1 MNSSWLNKTEKTMNN
16 VELNG
21 VNFEITGDSTGG
33 SAAIQLVI
41 ENLQNLTLNMGKVTN
56 AAKKAKEEVK
66 KNGFKE
72 LGENAKKA
80 TPHLTTLFNSLKR
93 IAMYRFLRTII
104 KEITSAFKEGI
115 QNAYQYSKILD
126 GEFARSMDR
135 LATSS
140 LYLKNSIGAMVMPI
154 INILTPAI
162 DFLIDKFVALL
173 NIVNQ
178 VFSLISGAATWTKAL
193 RYPKEFAEAAGG
205 ATAKVKELKKTILG
219 FDEIN
224 KLTKQSTPSGGG
236 GANALDYSKMFEEAK
251 YNDTF
256 QKIRNII
263 QKHLDE
269 LKILLLGAAFVVG
282 AILTLTGANIP
293 VGLGLMAI
301 GAYGLAKAYIAN
313 WGGMS
318 KEIAGALSLVL
329 GVVGGFSLALGLILL
344 LSGASIPAGLG
355 LMVLGATSMAASI
368 SVNWRAIEPNIQNA
382 LNSIVGIASGALLA
396 LGVIL
401 AWSGANIPLG
411 IAMIAA
417 GAVGIVSMVAIN
429 WQEIPNK
436 ANNLLQKVT
445 QIASASLLALGVIIL
460 FSTGGFASPLGVG
473 LILAGAIGLAATA
486 KIDWNAIPTKITELT
501 TKVIN
506 AWDNLKKNATN
517 KFEEIKKAINDKV
530 ESIKRIF
537 NFTWKFP
544 EIKLPHIPT
553 PHFEWKTLGVG
564 RYSLSYPSFSGWYA
578 QGGFPTT
585 GDLFMANEKGAEMVG
600 SMNGRTTVANNQQI
614 VDGIR
619 QGVRDANQD
628 EVRLLREQNDL
639 LRELIV
645 KSGVV
650 NIPLHAIT
658 DSLERKNQRDGGTFV
673 PVG

>member
-1 MNSSWLNKTEKTMNN
+1 MSVGIETIFFDVTGDESQGVDVIKRTISALSEYKNKTEEASNSAKRFSRAMASIKNIN
-16 VELNG
+16 MKSFV
-21 VNFEITGDSTGG
+21 DS
-33 SAAIQLVI
+33 V
-41 ENLQNLTLNMGKVTN
+41 KN
-56 AAKKAKEEVK
+56 AH
-66 KNGFKE
+66 
-72 LGENAKKA
+72 
-80 TPHLTTLFNSLKR
+80 PHLINMFNALKR
-93 IAMYRFLRTII
+93 IAMYRLFRTII

-140 LYLKNSIGAMVMPI
+140 LYLKNSLGAMAMPI
-154 INILTPAI
+154 INILTPVI

-178 VFSLISGAATWTKAL
+178 VFSLLSGAATWTKAL
-193 RYPKEFAEAAGG
+193 RYPKEYAEAAGG

-236 GANALDYSKMFEEAK
+236 GASALDYSKMFEEAK

-506 AWDNLKKNATN
+506 AWDNLKKSATN
-517 KFEEIKKAINDKV
+517 KFEEIRKAINDKV
-530 ESIKRIF
+530 EGIKRIF

-544 EIKLPHIPT
+544 NIQLPHIPS
-553 PHFEWKTLGVG
+553 PHFEMRTVGAG
-564 RYSLSYPSFSGWYA
+564 RYSFSIPQFSGWYA
-578 QGGFPTT
+578 QGGFPEV